1 MKSLDYEKIL
11 RFIMIFAIV
20 GISVLVVVVNFMPA
34 FAYDFYDL
42 YPGTEHGRSNFITY
56 PSVLYL
62 FAIYNCFM
70 YLGSNDLKYIDIF
83 ILLSILMSIMRI
95 ISIFTN
101 GLHVT
106 PFTVLAYPPELLGA
120 PVLFFIKKMIQK
132 KLYKTIS

>member
-20 GISVLVVVVNFMPA
+20 GISVLVVVVNFMPG

-95 ISIFTN
+95 ISIVTN

-120 PVLFFIKKMIQK
+120 PALFFIKKMIQK
-132 KLYKTIS
+132 QSI

>member
-1 MKSLDYEKIL
+1 
-11 RFIMIFAIV
+11 MIFATV

-132 KLYKTIS
+132 QSI

>member
-1 MKSLDYEKIL
+1 MNNLDYEKIL
-11 RFIMIFAIV
+11 RFIMIFAII
-20 GISVLVVVVNFMPA
+20 GLSVLLVVINFIPN

-42 YPGTEHGRSNFITY
+42 YPGTQHGHSNFITY

-95 ISIFTN
+95 ISIITN
-101 GLHVT
+101 GFHIT
-106 PFTVLAYPPELLGA
+106 PLTVLAYPPEFLGA
-120 PVLFFIKKMIQK
+120 PVLFFIKTMLQK
-132 KLYKTIS
+132 KTT

>member
-70 YLGSNDLKYIDIF
+70 YLGSNDLKYID
-83 ILLSILMSIMRI
+83 SIYSSLYSYEHYEDNINFYKWI
-95 ISIFTN
+95 ACNAIHSTCIS
-101 GLHVT
+101 
-106 PFTVLAYPPELLGA
+106 A
-120 PVLFFIKKMIQK
+120 
-132 KLYKTIS
+132 

>member
-1 MKSLDYEKIL
+1 
-11 RFIMIFAIV
+11 MIFAIV
-20 GISVLVVVVNFMPA
+20 GISALFVVVNFMPA

-132 KLYKTIS
+132 QSI

>member
-106 PFTVLAYPPELLGA
+106 SFTVLAYPPELLGA

-132 KLYKTIS
+132 QSI